1 MPDIIGPKNGMREV
15 ILSHEPKQEV
25 FVNTIT
31 EDAPIIGN
39 DILFMPASNNIVN
52 KYEKARDVQ
61 GPKRVDLDAPLQ
73 LLSVVSDLL
82 ETKLFKIAGA
92 LELPQDRIEAA
103 TPQWVAQWMSR
114 KLPIALQEG
123 MANIE
128 YSYLYDILL
137 ASCLATPGRTINANP
152 SATGTGKYYTILGC
166 AYDEGQNC
174 GLYNPNRQNAMGGQ
188 QGAGNGDAAQ
198 QTFFRIQALWN
209 GGLGKLSNGASGYS
223 WDVSAMLGFQQANE
237 KKERAIVNI
246 DEEHFPTYLE
256 LIQFARSI
264 KGNNARKHIYMS
276 PAVADLIISKYS
288 NTNSN
293 NALITVDQE
302 ARLRIAGIPVTESD
316 NFIDGEDAIPAD
328 AIA

>member
-1 MPDIIGPKNGMREV
+1 
-15 ILSHEPKQEV
+15 
-25 FVNTIT
+25 
-31 EDAPIIGN
+31 
-39 DILFMPASNNIVN
+39 MPASNNIIN

-82 ETKLFKIAGA
+82 ETKLFKIAGL

-103 TPQWVAQWMSR
+103 TRGWVAQWMSR
-114 KLPIALQEG
+114 KLPIALQKG

-152 SATGTGKYYTILGC
+152 NATGTGKYYTILGC

-174 GLYNPNRQNAMGGQ
+174 GLYNPNRANPLGGQ
-188 QGAGNGDAAQ
+188 AGAGNGENQQ
-198 QTFFRIQALWN
+198 QTFFRIQAMWN
-209 GGLGKLSNGASGYS
+209 GGMGKLSNGASGYS

-246 DEEHFPTYLE
+246 DEEHFPTYLQ
-256 LIQFARSI
+256 LVQFARSI
-264 KGNNARKHIYMS
+264 KGNNARKHIYMA
-276 PAVADLIISKYS
+276 PAVADMIISKYS

-293 NALITVDQE
+293 NALITVDQNG
-302 ARLRIAGIPVTESD
+302 RLRIVGIPVTESD
-316 NFIDGEDAIPAD
+316 NFIDGEDAIPAE
-328 AIA
+328 AIADKE

>member
-152 SATGTGKYYTILGC
+152 SATGTGYYTILGC

-246 DEEHFPTYLE
+246 DEDHFPTYLE